1 MYLSVIQHV
10 TFIVTEVIFEHSLF
24 TFTQL
29 CCLTRISCLGS
40 GSAWL
45 SCCSLVCPLDGAILK
60 HLTLLLPHKVCRRG
74 NCGNHLN
81 WKQLVKLESHIS
93 GVKLFF
99 ILTFPDACQR
109 THTPACV
116 CVCVSVCQR
125 LFWPLTTSTFLSCV
139 FDSTLS
145 PDRTCRLSIFL
156 FSFQDLPGTVV
167 PSVQL
172 LPLNYESD
180 QHQQEVT
187 GRGLF
192 MIHCIVKLRLLKYIH
207 FSFHLDA
214 RARNRM
220 GASENAEEHISSWEN
235 QATLRCFF
243 IYLSIFKSNN
253 LFIYYYQKDIFHLC
267 FLKRL

>member
-29 CCLTRISCLGS
+29 CCLTRISCLGC

-109 THTPACV
+109 THTPARV
-116 CVCVSVCQR
+116 CVCVWVCVRDYFGLLLRAHSCHVCLTALCHQIGPAGF
-125 LFWPLTTSTFLSCV
+125 LFFYFLS
-139 FDSTLS
+139 
-145 PDRTCRLSIFL
+145 RTFQELLFPACSCCLWIMNQISINRKW
-156 FSFQDLPGTVV
+156 QDVACLWFTA
-167 PSVQL
+167 L
-172 LPLNYESD
+172 
-180 QHQQEVT
+180 
-187 GRGLF
+187 
-192 MIHCIVKLRLLKYIH
+192 
-207 FSFHLDA
+207 
-214 RARNRM
+214 
-220 GASENAEEHISSWEN
+220 
-235 QATLRCFF
+235 
-243 IYLSIFKSNN
+243 
-253 LFIYYYQKDIFHLC
+253 
-267 FLKRL
+267 